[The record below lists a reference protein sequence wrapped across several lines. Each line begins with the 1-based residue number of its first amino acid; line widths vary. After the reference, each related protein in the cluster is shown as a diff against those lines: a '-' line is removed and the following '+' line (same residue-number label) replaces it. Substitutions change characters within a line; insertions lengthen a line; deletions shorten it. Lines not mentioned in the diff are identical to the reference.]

1 MKCPFCGFADSKV
14 VDSRPTDEDLS
25 IRRRRECLSCGK
37 RFTTYET
44 VEKTPV
50 LVIKRD
56 KSRQAFDRDKLLRG
70 LMRACEKRPI
80 SMETLEKI
88 VTNIESRVQ
97 GSLDREVTSEQ
108 IGEYAMEELKSVD
121 KVAYVRFS
129 SVYRDFKDITSFRDT
144 IAKLL
149 DE

>member
-44 VEKTPV
+44 VEKTPI

-88 VTNIESRVQ
+88 VTNIEARVQ

-108 IGEYAMEELKSVD
+108 IGEYAMEELKSID

>member
-88 VTNIESRVQ
+88 VTNIEARVQ

-108 IGEYAMEELKSVD
+108 IGEYAMEELKGVD

>member
-44 VEKTPV
+44 VEKTPI

-56 KSRQAFDRDKLLRG
+56 KSRQAFDREKLLRG

-108 IGEYAMEELKSVD
+108 IGEYAMEELKDID

>member
-50 LVIKRD
+50 LVVKRD

-80 SMETLEKI
+80 SMETLEK
-88 VTNIESRVQ
+88 VVSNIETRVQ

-108 IGEYAMEELKSVD
+108 IGEYAMEELKSID

>member
-50 LVIKRD
+50 LVVKRD
-56 KSRQAFDRDKLLRG
+56 KSRQTFDREKLLRG

-80 SMETLEKI
+80 SMETLEKV
-88 VTNIESRVQ
+88 VTNIETRVQ

-108 IGEYAMEELKSVD
+108 IGEYAMEELKSID

>member
-44 VEKTPV
+44 VEKTPI
-50 LVIKRD
+50 LVVKRD

-80 SMETLEKI
+80 SMETLEKV
-88 VTNIESRVQ
+88 VTNIETRVQ

-108 IGEYAMEELKSVD
+108 IGEYAMDELKAID

>member
-44 VEKTPV
+44 VEKTPI

-88 VTNIESRVQ
+88 VTNIEARVQ

-108 IGEYAMEELKSVD
+108 IGEYAMEELKDVD

>member
-44 VEKTPV
+44 VEKTPI

-56 KSRQAFDRDKLLRG
+56 KSRQSFDREKLLRG

-88 VTNIESRVQ
+88 VTNIEARVQ

-108 IGEYAMEELKSVD
+108 IGEYAMEELKGVD

>member
-1 MKCPFCGFADSKV
+1 
-14 VDSRPTDEDLS
+14 
-25 IRRRRECLSCGK
+25 
-37 RFTTYET
+37 
-44 VEKTPV
+44 
-50 LVIKRD
+50 
-56 KSRQAFDRDKLLRG
+56 
-70 LMRACEKRPI
+70 MRACEKRPI

-88 VTNIESRVQ
+88 VTNIEARVQ

-108 IGEYAMEELKSVD
+108 IGEYAMDELKNVD

>member
-44 VEKTPV
+44 VEKTPI
-50 LVIKRD
+50 LVVKRD

-80 SMETLEKI
+80 SMETLEKV
-88 VTNIESRVQ
+88 VTNIEARVQ

-108 IGEYAMEELKSVD
+108 IGEYAMEELKSID

-129 SVYRDFKDITSFRDT
+129 SVYRDFKDISSFRDT

>member
-50 LVIKRD
+50 LVVKRD

-80 SMETLEKI
+80 SMETLEK
-88 VTNIESRVQ
+88 VVSNIETRVQ

-108 IGEYAMEELKSVD
+108 IGEYAMEELKSID

-149 DE
+149 DA

>member
-37 RFTTYET
+37 RFTTYEM
-44 VEKTPV
+44 VEKTPI

-88 VTNIESRVQ
+88 VTNIETRVQ

-108 IGEYAMEELKSVD
+108 IGEYAMEELKD
-121 KVAYVRFS
+121 IDQVAYVRFS

>member
-44 VEKTPV
+44 VEKTPI

-88 VTNIESRVQ
+88 VTNIEARVQ

-108 IGEYAMEELKSVD
+108 IGEYAMDELKNVD

>member
-37 RFTTYET
+37 RFTSYET
-44 VEKTPV
+44 VEKTPI
-50 LVIKRD
+50 LVVKRD

-80 SMETLEKI
+80 SMETLEKV
-88 VTNIESRVQ
+88 VTNIETRVQ

-108 IGEYAMEELKSVD
+108 IGEYAMDELKAID

>member
-44 VEKTPV
+44 VEKTPI

-88 VTNIESRVQ
+88 VTNIEARVQ

-108 IGEYAMEELKSVD
+108 IGEYAMEELKNVD